1 MYIHL
6 PFSSLRETNF
16 SLCCKYMMK
25 IRSLKTF
32 EINER
37 MFAKGSYNN
46 CQVKSTLDIWTNTKE
61 KWEKDSW

>member
-1 MYIHL
+1 
-6 PFSSLRETNF
+6 
-16 SLCCKYMMK
+16 MK